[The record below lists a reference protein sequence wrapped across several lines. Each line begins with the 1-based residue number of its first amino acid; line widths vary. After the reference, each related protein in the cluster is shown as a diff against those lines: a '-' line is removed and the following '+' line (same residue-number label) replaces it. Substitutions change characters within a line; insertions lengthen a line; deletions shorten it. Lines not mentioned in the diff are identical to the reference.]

1 MTRSAMC
8 GMGLVLL
15 LISLLQTLTYTRK
28 AQLTAAKA
36 QLSILLSTFLSFLYN
51 HGDYNGLIYDQNTNK
66 RYVLSRGA

>member
-28 AQLTAAKA
+28 ANLTAAKA
-36 QLSILLSTFLSFLYN
+36 QLSILLLTLLSFLYN
-51 HGDYNGLIYDQNTNK
+51 HGDYNGLIYGQNTNE